1 MSYNHQAVF
10 ILLFV
15 TFTCLFKSTST
26 EYLCVKPWKTTVRT
40 KQTNSPALKEL
51 PEAFTCFNIL
61 PLCPLCTCMNQSYW
75 SWRLQRALLVCAL
88 NRSHVASCTLTYNQM
103 LFLNTEDLVSSLK
116 FPLSFRTVTWFERA
130 AYWLT
135 LLMKT

>member
-26 EYLCVKPWKTTVRT
+26 EYLRVKPWKDTERT

-61 PLCPLCTCMNQSYW
+61 PLCSLCTCMNQSYW

-88 NRSHVASCTLTYNQM
+88 NRSQVASCTLTYNQM
-103 LFLNTEDLVSSLK
+103 LFLTEDLVSSLK

-135 LLMKT
+135 LPMKT